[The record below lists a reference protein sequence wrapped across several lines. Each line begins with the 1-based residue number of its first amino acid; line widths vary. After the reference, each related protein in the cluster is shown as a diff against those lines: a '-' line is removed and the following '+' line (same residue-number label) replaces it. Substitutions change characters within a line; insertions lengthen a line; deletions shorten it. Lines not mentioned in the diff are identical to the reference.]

1 MQIILKC
8 KYTYGSVGF
17 RAERI
22 EGLPVDERHYEIVGG
37 QVVLSGEDFIVHHDA
52 DVLLATP
59 NNVYR
64 MPTPAEQEAMAQQ
77 AQQASMVQENEP
89 PAQDTKSKKQNG
101 GG

>member
-22 EGLPVDERHYEIVGG
+22 EGLPVDERHYEIAGG
-37 QVVLSGEDFIVHHDA
+37 QVVLSGEDFIIHHDA

-64 MPTPAEQEAMAQQ
+64 MPTPAEQEQMAQ
-77 AQQASMVQENEP
+77 AQEQASIVQENEP
-89 PAQDTKSKKQNG
+89 PAQKSKKQNG